1 MKIILMVLDS
11 VGVGALPDA
20 EKYNDA
26 GADTLG
32 HIAKAVKDFNLPNL
46 VKLGLYH
53 LISDAEA
60 SATKRCDASGMGIP
74 TEVGIYPRINLI
86 GSYGKMNEASIGKD
100 TPIGHWEMTGLI
112 TERPLPTYPN
122 GFPKDLME
130 KYEKAIG
137 TKTLGNYASSGTEII
152 KALGDEHYKTGY
164 PIVYT
169 SADSVFQIAAHED
182 DKIFGLKRLYQICEI
197 ARKMLVAPHNIGRVI
212 ARPFIGTP
220 GNFKRTSN
228 RHDYAIDP
236 AGETLLD
243 KIKNSGGEV
252 YGIGKIK
259 DIFNGHGISNFATTK
274 SNMDGM
280 QKTLEAVRSPKS
292 EVQKKNYTLHPTP
305 YTLIFTN
312 LVDFDMLWGHR
323 RDVQAYYNGLKEFDE
338 YLPELENAM
347 ADEDVLFITADHGCD
362 PTYTAHTDHTREYVP
377 LFVFGKNLHKCVN
390 LGVRKTF
397 ADVGQTIAEVF
408 KIKLNNGESF
418 LKDIVSS

>member
-1 MKIILMVLDS
+1 MKIILIVLDS

-32 HIAKAVKDFNLPNL
+32 NIAKSVKDFNLTNL
-46 VKLGLYH
+46 AKLGLYH
-53 LISDAEA
+53 LLPS
-60 SATKRCDASGMGIP
+60 TL
-74 TEVGIYPRINLI
+74 YPLLSTLI
-86 GSYGKMNEASIGKD
+86 GSYGKMSEASSGKD

-112 TERPLPTYPN
+112 TKNPLPTYPA
-122 GFPKDLME
+122 GFPKDLLAE
-130 KYEKAIG
+130 YEKAIG

-182 DKIFGLKRLYQICEI
+182 DKIFGLKRLYQICEL
-197 ARKMLVAPHNIGRVI
+197 ARKMLVAPYNIGRVI

-236 AGETLLD
+236 AAETLLD

-252 YGIGKIK
+252 IGIGKIK

-280 QKTLEAVRSPKS
+280 QKTLEYIRAESKKRS
-292 EVQKKNYTLHPTP
+292 TL
-305 YTLIFTN
+305 YALRSTLIFTN

-323 RDVQAYYNGLKEFDE
+323 RDVQAYYNGLKEFDDF
-338 YLPELENAM
+338 LPIFFDAM
-347 ADEDVLFITADHGCD
+347 ADDDILFITADHGCD
-362 PTYTAHTDHTREYVP
+362 PTHTVHTDHTREYVP
-377 LFVFGKNLHKCVN
+377 LFVFGKKLKKGVN

-397 ADVGQTIAEVF
+397 ADVGQTIADIMGIE
-408 KIKLNNGESF
+408 KLESGTS
-418 LKDIVSS
+418 LKKEIF

>member
-1 MKIILMVLDS
+1 MKIILIVLDS

-26 GADTLG
+26 GANTLG
-32 HIAKAVKDFNLPNL
+32 NIAKQVIDFNLPNL
-46 VKLGLYH
+46 AKLGLYN
-53 LISDAEA
+53 LLPF
-60 SATKRCDASGMGIP
+60 TLYPLPP
-74 TEVGIYPRINLI
+74 TLI
-86 GSYGKMNEASIGKD
+86 GSYGKMAETSNGKD

-112 TERPLPTYPN
+112 TENPLPTYPN
-122 GFPKDLME
+122 GFPKDLIE

-152 KALGDEHYKTGY
+152 KALGDEHYKTGH

-197 ARKMLVAPHNIGRVI
+197 ARKMLIAPHNIGRVI

-228 RHDYAIDP
+228 RHDYAINP
-236 AGETLLD
+236 AEPTLLD
-243 KIKNSGGEV
+243 KLKNDDVEV
-252 YGIGKIK
+252 IGIGKIK
-259 DIFNGHGISNFATTK
+259 DIFNGHGISNFVTTK

-280 QKTLEAVRSPKS
+280 QKTLEAVQSS
-292 EVQKKNYTLHPTP
+292 EQLRTP
-305 YTLIFTN
+305 NSELIFTN

-323 RDVQAYYNGLKEFDE
+323 RDVQAYYNGLKEFDDF
-338 YLPELENAM
+338 LPKFFDAM
-347 ADEDVLFITADHGCD
+347 ADDDILFITADHGCD

-377 LFVFGKNLHKCVN
+377 LLVFGKKLKKGVS
-390 LGVRKTF
+390 LGIRKTF
-397 ADVGQTIAEVF
+397 ADVGQTIADIMGIEKLKSGTSF
-408 KIKLNNGESF
+408 KKEIF
-418 LKDIVSS
+418 

>member
-1 MKIILMVLDS
+1 MKIILIVLDS

-20 EKYNDA
+20 EKYGDI
-26 GADTLG
+26 GANTLG
-32 HIAKAVKDFNLPNL
+32 NIAKSVKDFNLPNL
-46 VKLGLYH
+46 IKLGLYNLLPSSVICH
-53 LISDAEA
+53 SP
-60 SATKRCDASGMGIP
+60 SGI
-74 TEVGIYPRINLI
+74 I
-86 GSYGKMNEASIGKD
+86 GSYGKMAEASSGKD
-100 TPIGHWEMTGLI
+100 TPIGHWEITGLI
-112 TERPLPTYPN
+112 TEKPLPTYPN
-122 GFPKDLME
+122 GFPKDLIE

-152 KALGDEHYKTGY
+152 KSLGEEHYKTGY

-236 AGETLLD
+236 ASETLLD
-243 KIKNSGGEV
+243 KIVNSGGEV

-280 QKTLEAVRSPKS
+280 QKTLEAVRSPKP
-292 EVQKKNYTLHPTP
+292 EVQKNYTLHPTP

-323 RDVQAYYNGLKEFDE
+323 RDVQAYYDGLKEFDE
-338 YLPELENAM
+338 FLPKFFDAM
-347 ADEDVLFITADHGCD
+347 ADDDILFITADHGCD

-377 LFVFGKNLHKCVN
+377 LLVFGKKLKKGVN
-390 LGVRKTF
+390 LGIRKTF
-397 ADVGQTIAEVF
+397 ADLGQTIAELFNIKIQNGKSFF
-408 KIKLNNGESF
+408 KEVIG
-418 LKDIVSS
+418 